1 MIWCRHEK
9 LQLSQRQH
17 TMDSGVNPPAVE
29 RDKVDVFLQKGQLP
43 FSMFN
48 EDDGGP
54 MIRLGDMVEGLNLS
68 NLRQLKGL
76 GGLRVSVYLG
86 GESW

>member
-1 MIWCRHEK
+1 
-9 LQLSQRQH
+9 
-17 TMDSGVNPPAVE
+17 MDAGVSPPA
-29 RDKVDVFLQKGQLP
+29 DKVAVFIQKGQLP

-86 GESW
+86 GESWYPAIVFQVRVRT